1 MSNDETIPMTE
12 LDEQKLAIRVIAMP
26 ADTNPS
32 GDIFGGWL
40 MSQVDLAG
48 GVIAGQRSRGRAV
61 TVAVNSFEFKQ
72 PVYVGDLVSFYGHV
86 TKVGNTSITVNIEAY
101 AQRRSSSEEG
111 VKVTAAE
118 LTFVAVDERGR
129 PRKVPKEL

>member
-1 MSNDETIPMTE
+1 MN
-12 LDEQKLAIRVIAMP
+12 
-26 ADTNPS
+26 
-32 GDIFGGWL
+32 G
-40 MSQVDLAG
+40 
-48 GVIAGQRSRGRAV
+48 AGQRSRGRAV